1 LACCAAFA
9 GMYKTRS
16 ANRFLP
22 DGAPE
27 PGDAPFPAPYISP
40 MPSRS
45 PGPRTPLP
53 PRPGA
58 VRLGDLDV
66 TTVSVRCSR
75 CSRAGRYRLS
85 SLTER
90 FGAAAGIPDVLEALA
105 EGCPYRGREGCA
117 PYIPELLAFHE
128 RRARRHPPRPPKI
141 WPRRVDRH

>member
-1 LACCAAFA
+1 
-9 GMYKTRS
+9 
-16 ANRFLP
+16 
-22 DGAPE
+22 
-27 PGDAPFPAPYISP
+27 
-40 MPSRS
+40 MPTRS

-53 PRPGA
+53 PRRGA

-90 FGAAAGIPDVLEALA
+90 FGAAAGIPDVLDALA

-128 RRARRHPPRPPKI
+128 RRAGRHPPRPPKI
-141 WPRRVDRH
+141 WPRRADRH